1 MPPLNQEFY
10 DIGKS
15 DEIYEVK
22 VSERNRGPD
31 NDSSHTRDTYYLES
45 LEAALYV
52 AAEQF
57 DDRPRMWHS
66 NLSLVILSEEHD
78 DDEVYLRVAITN
90 RRVFAKK
97 M

>member
-1 MPPLNQEFY
+1 MPSLNQQFY
-10 DIGKS
+10 DIDKS
-15 DEIYEVK
+15 GEIYEVE
-22 VSERNRGPD
+22 VRECNRGPD

-57 DDRPRMWHS
+57 EDRPRMWHS
-66 NLSLVILSEEHD
+66 NLTLIILTEEHD
-78 DDEVYLRVAITN
+78 DDEEYLRVSITN
-90 RRVFAKK
+90 QRVFAKT